1 MMKRIFTAIRR
12 HSRTTVCASLLL
24 LIIPGS
30 GHGQA
35 TKPLKINWSSNSA
48 AYLALWQ
55 ASEQGYFDREGLAVQ
70 FTHILSTSRAM
81 QAVVAGDIDVTT
93 VDPVTLVQSS
103 IAGADV
109 KMFLAITNR
118 FGFSVMV
125 QPEIQTP
132 EQLKGK
138 VLGVTRYG
146 SSTDTATRFILN
158 QWKVVPMKDVALLQ
172 VGGVPEIL
180 SAMVA
185 KQLAGGTVSP
195 PTNTRAR
202 NMGFREL
209 INLGSDGP
217 EFPSVALGTNSRMLS
232 QSEVMRKFVR
242 AYIQGLYHFRRD
254 KASSIKT
261 VEKYL
266 RLSDREVLED
276 TYRQFR
282 DYIAEPPTIS
292 KPGFEQVIR
301 LVAETNSKARGKAP
315 SDFVD
320 ERALEEQAK
329 NGFLD
334 SVRNQK

>member
-1 MMKRIFTAIRR
+1 MKNIFRKIYR
-12 HSRTTVCASLLL
+12 HSKNIICASLLL
-24 LIIPGS
+24 LIVPGS
-30 GHGQA
+30 GRGQA
-35 TKPLKINWSSNSA
+35 TKPLKVNWSSNSA
-48 AYLALWQ
+48 AYLPLWM
-55 ASEQGYFDREGLAVQ
+55 AREQGYFDREGLTVEFA
-70 FTHILSTSRAM
+70 HILSTSRAM

-118 FGFSVMV
+118 FGFSVVV
-125 QPEIQTP
+125 QPEIHTP
-132 EQLKGK
+132 QELKGK

-180 SAMVA
+180 SAMAA
-185 KQLAGGTVSP
+185 KQLAGGTLSP
-195 PTNTRAR
+195 PTNSRAKA
-202 NMGFREL
+202 MGFREL
-209 INLGSDGP
+209 INLGTDGP
-217 EFPSVALGTNSRMLS
+217 EFPSVALGTNSRMLA

-266 RLSDREVLED
+266 RLSDRDVLED

-282 DYIAEPPTIS
+282 DYIAEPPYIS
-292 KPGFEQVIR
+292 KPGFEHVIR
-301 LVAETNSKARGKAP
+301 LVAETNPKARGKAS

-320 ERALEEQAK
+320 ERALEEQTK

>member
-1 MMKRIFTAIRR
+1 MRGI
-12 HSRTTVCASLLL
+12 SRTLCRNSKTTLYAFLLL
-24 LIIPGS
+24 LIIPDLGLS
-30 GHGQA
+30 QA
-35 TKPLKINWSSNSA
+35 TKPLKVNWSSNSA
-48 AYLALWQ
+48 AYLALWMTR
-55 ASEQGYFDREGLAVQ
+55 EQGYFDREGLSVE

-93 VDPVTLVQSS
+93 VDPVTVVQSS
-103 IAGADV
+103 LAGADV

-125 QPEIQTP
+125 QPEIQSP

-146 SSTDTATRFILN
+146 SSTDTALRFILN
-158 QWKVVPMKDVALLQ
+158 QWKVLPMKDVALLQ

-180 SAMVA
+180 SAMAA
-185 KQLAGGTVSP
+185 KQLAGGALSP

-202 NMGFREL
+202 GMGFREL
-209 INLGSDGP
+209 INLGTDGP
-217 EFPSVALGTNSRMLS
+217 EFPSVALGTNSRMLA
-232 QSEVMRKFVR
+232 QADVMRKFVR

-266 RLSDREVLED
+266 RVTDRDVLED

-282 DYIAEPPTIS
+282 DYIAEPPYIS
-292 KPGFEQVIR
+292 KPGFEHVIR
-301 LVAETNSKARGKAP
+301 LVAETNSKARGKAS

>member
-1 MMKRIFTAIRR
+1 
-12 HSRTTVCASLLL
+12 
-24 LIIPGS
+24 
-30 GHGQA
+30 
-35 TKPLKINWSSNSA
+35 
-48 AYLALWQ
+48 
-55 ASEQGYFDREGLAVQ
+55 VQ
-70 FTHILSTSRAM
+70 FAHILSTSRAL

-93 VDPVTLVQSS
+93 VDPVTSIQSS
-103 IAGADV
+103 LAGADV

-132 EQLKGK
+132 QDLKGK

-146 SSTDTATRFILN
+146 SSTDTALRFILN

-180 SAMVA
+180 SAMAA
-185 KQLAGGTVSP
+185 KQLAGGALSP

-209 INLGSDGP
+209 INLGTDGP
-217 EFPSVALGTNSRMLS
+217 EFPSVALGTNSRVLS

-242 AYIQGLYHFRRD
+242 GYIQGLYHFRRD
-254 KASSIKT
+254 KASSIRA

-266 RLSDREVLED
+266 RLSDRDVLED

-282 DYIAEPPTIS
+282 DYIAEPPFIS
-292 KPGFEQVIR
+292 KPGLEQVIR
-301 LVAETNSKARGKAP
+301 LVAETNSKARGKAA

-320 ERALEEQAK
+320 ERALEEQSK

-334 SVRNQK
+334 LVKNQK

>member
-1 MMKRIFTAIRR
+1 
-12 HSRTTVCASLLL
+12 
-24 LIIPGS
+24 
-30 GHGQA
+30 
-35 TKPLKINWSSNSA
+35 
-48 AYLALWQ
+48 
-55 ASEQGYFDREGLAVQ
+55 
-70 FTHILSTSRAM
+70 M

-109 KMFLAITNR
+109 KIFLAITNR

-125 QPEIQTP
+125 QPEIQSP

-158 QWKVVPMKDVALLQ
+158 QWKVIPMKDVALLQ

-180 SAMVA
+180 SAMAA

-202 NMGFREL
+202 SMGFREL
-209 INLGSDGP
+209 INLGTDGP
-217 EFPSVALGTNSRMLS
+217 EFPSVALGTSSRMLA
-232 QSEVMRKFVR
+232 QTDVMRKFVR

-254 KASSIKT
+254 KASSMKA

-266 RLSDREVLED
+266 RLSDRDVLED

-282 DYIAEPPTIS
+282 EYIAEPPFIS
-292 KPGFEQVIR
+292 KPGFEHVIR
-301 LVAETNSKARGKAP
+301 LVGETNAKARGKAP